1 MATEDATADLGS
13 ASIGLL
19 DGVSV
24 ALPGAFDVEDLA
36 RLLERGGAR
45 VLRFQHGATSSQP
58 GIEQWLRELCEGRFD
73 DVVFF
78 TAHGVRLV
86 CELSRQLDRQPAVLD
101 ALRGTRIIAQG
112 PRTARALSE
121 FGLRASARSTS
132 DDTDALLEVMSRVH
146 VHGRTVALQPWDSG
160 ENAEVLKWLE
170 RAGAEVFLAKQSPGV
185 TDAASELIAALR
197 SSATNAVVFPDGAD
211 VAWLWDRA
219 LATNSAAELAAA
231 LETVLV
237 IASEGAARALVE
249 RGVPFDGA
257 PVKTLRERWPSGRSG
272 AYVYRTLVE
281 LDAIIEVPRLSVAN
295 ASAAE

>member
-1 MATEDATADLGS
+1 
-13 ASIGLL
+13 
-19 DGVSV
+19 V
-24 ALPGAFDVEDLA
+24 
-36 RLLERGGAR
+36 
-45 VLRFQHGATSSQP
+45 RFEHGATSSQP
-58 GIEQWLRELCEGRFD
+58 GIEQWFRELCEGQFD

-86 CELSRQLDRQPAVLD
+86 CELSRQLDRQPAVLE

-170 RAGAEVFLAKQSPGV
+170 RAGAEVFLAKQTPV
-185 TDAASELIAALR
+185 TDAASELIAALGHG
-197 SSATNAVVFPDGAD
+197 ATNAVVFADGTD

-219 LATNSAAELAAA
+219 LVTNGTAELASA

-237 IASEGAARALVE
+237 IASESAARALVE

-257 PVKTLRERWPSGRSG
+257 PVKMLRERWPSGQGG
-272 AYVYRTLVE
+272 AYVYRTLAE
-281 LDAIIEVPRLSVAN
+281 LDAIIEAPRLSVAN